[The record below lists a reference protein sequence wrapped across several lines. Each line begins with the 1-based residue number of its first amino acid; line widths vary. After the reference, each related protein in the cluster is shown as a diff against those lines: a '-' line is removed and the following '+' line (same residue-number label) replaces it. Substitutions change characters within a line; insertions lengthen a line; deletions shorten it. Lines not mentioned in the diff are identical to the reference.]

1 MRIKYSVARNKRKKR
16 VLKLSKGYYGN
27 KGNRLRQAKQQVD
40 KGLTSAYIHRRD
52 KKGDIRQ
59 LWIVRLNA
67 AAREEGMSYS
77 RFMDGLHKANITLN
91 RKMLSEMAIRDPQSF
106 KQLAEISR
114 KAISTVKKV
123 VGTER

>member
-67 AAREEGMSYS
+67 AARDEGMSYS

-114 KAISTVKKV
+114 KAIGTIKKV

>member
-16 VLKLSKGYYGN
+16 ILKLSKGYYGN
-27 KGNRLRQAKQQVD
+27 KGNRLRQATQQV
-40 KGLTSAYIHRRD
+40 KKALTTAYIHRRD

-77 RFMDGLHKANITLN
+77 RFMDGLHKANIQLN
-91 RKMLSEMAIRDPQSF
+91 RKMLSEIAIRDPQSF
-106 KQLAEISR
+106 KQLAEIAK
-114 KAISTVKKV
+114 KAIPTVKKL